1 MKKIICLLIILFS
14 IGSIW
19 AQKFLKP
26 SDKSLDSLFRILQR
40 DPESLHNQA
49 QFFDKFPRSFQELNK
64 TYDYRPRGNPMS
76 SLYYD
81 HIFNGFAKLDKIPE
95 WKYYKRLIN
104 LSINGK
110 WDADAVNALKE
121 VLENKAQANPELL
134 FSLLSLH
141 LKEEI
146 YSFWYFYFNSLLPL
160 KGGIPVFLKNMEK
173 EYPTVYGQLKKAFQ
187 DSDGQ
192 AICPTD

>member
-14 IGSIW
+14 IGDTW
-19 AQKFLKP
+19 AQKFLRP
-26 SDKSLDSLFRILQR
+26 SDKSLDSLFRILQK
-40 DPESLHNQA
+40 DPESRHNQE

-81 HIFNGFAKLDKIPE
+81 HIFNGFAKLNKIPE